1 MTLTDGKEFTAEF
14 PDAAGSH
21 FDGCLTLE
29 GTQQLMVLFSA
40 SRNAGTSLCCPGKR
54 HLRTFC
60 DCTEHPVQVVL
71 TMTVSVA
78 ICLPLWCRRR
88 YPVRTPLPMLSSFG
102 ESFMRTQ
109 ASFTDFIPQQLRF
122 LR

>member
-1 MTLTDGKEFTAEF
+1 MTLTDGKNLQQNLLTQLAHVL
-14 PDAAGSH
+14 DR
-21 FDGCLTLE
+21 CLTLE

-40 SRNAGTSLCCPGKR
+40 SRDAGTSSCCPGKR

-78 ICLPLWCRRR
+78 ICLPPLVQKKISGANTPSNAFLLW
-88 YPVRTPLPMLSSFG
+88 
-102 ESFMRTQ
+102 
-109 ASFTDFIPQQLRF
+109 
-122 LR
+122 

>member
-1 MTLTDGKEFTAEF
+1 MTLTDGKEFTTKS
-14 PDAAGSH
+14 PHAAGSH
-21 FDGCLTLE
+21 FDGGLTLE

-40 SRNAGTSLCCPGKR
+40 SRDAGTSSCCPGKR

-78 ICLPLWCRRR
+78 ICPPPL
-88 YPVRTPLPMLSSFG
+88 VQKKMSGANTFSN
-102 ESFMRTQ
+102 
-109 ASFTDFIPQQLRF
+109 AF
-122 LR
+122 LLWLVLYENTSLYY